1 MYINNPMEIENK
13 SMDII
18 EEGLNKTNFTEEEKI
33 VVKRTIHTTGDLDYQ
48 NIVDFKEDFV
58 NVAKN
63 SLKNKVKIYTDT
75 NMTKAG
81 VNKKALEKL
90 GLEIVCYIADEDVAK
105 KAKEEGTTRSQA
117 AIEKAIKEGVTCFSI
132 GNAPT
137 ALYKLLE
144 EYDAGRA
151 KVDFVIG
158 VPVGFVGA
166 AESKEDLRGY
176 KIPQVTTIG
185 NKGGSNVAASI
196 INALMYMLVERW
208 KN

>member
-13 SMDII
+13 SMEII
-18 EEGLNKTNFTEEEKI
+18 EEALNKTNFTEEEKLI
-33 VVKRTIHTTGDLDYQ
+33 VKRTIHTTGDVNYQ
-48 NIVDFKEDFV
+48 EIVTFKDNFV
-58 NVAKN
+58 NVAKKA
-63 SLKNKVKIYTDT
+63 LKDGKKIYTDT
-75 NMTKAG
+75 KMTFAG

-90 GLEIVCYIADEDVAK
+90 GVELVCYIGDEDVAI
-105 KAKEEGTTRSQA
+105 KAKENGTTRSQA
-117 AIEKAIKEGVTCFSI
+117 AIEKAIEEGVTCFSI

-144 EYDAGRA
+144 EYDKKRA
-151 KVDFVIG
+151 NIDFVIG

-166 AESKEDLRGY
+166 AESKEELRKY
-176 KIPQVTTIG
+176 SLPQISTIG
-185 NKGGSNVAASI
+185 KKGGSNVAASI